1 MAKLFAGKWKVF
13 EIVVFL
19 VVLVHLTVHHVD
31 ASNHL
36 AMEIK
41 PGSTRCVGQEL
52 DQEDAATFTVVA
64 TLKEKEKNKK
74 YVNPFDREQI
84 HVTVSDPNEKAL
96 VDEDIGV
103 GAPARDIRMNV
114 ETNGVHNICFER
126 GSGDK
131 PMRVVF
137 NIESKTRTNRNG
149 ADPSK
154 KIGKEDVPTL
164 ENELK
169 AAGKTSNLLFVA
181 S

>member
-1 MAKLFAGKWKVF
+1 MVALHQLTFCLCLLLVLQNVR
-13 EIVVFL
+13 IVS
-19 VVLVHLTVHHVD
+19 
-31 ASNHL
+31 SNHL
-36 AMEIK
+36 AMEIQ
-41 PGSTRCVGQEL
+41 PESTRCVGQEL

-64 TLKEKEKNKK
+64 NHKEKEKGKKK

-96 VDEDIGV
+96 VDEDVGI

-126 GSGDK
+126 GAGDK
-131 PMRVVF
+131 PMRVIF

-169 AAGKTSNLLFVA
+169 AAGTKPTPFS
-181 S
+181 